1 MKQLKLYTSTCRQLP
16 GSSASELMKLARQ
29 EYHRLQKRTPRR
41 QAYVRS
47 KYFTK
52 DKIFVN
58 QFWDHL
64 DQKNRQD
71 KVRRL
76 RLYPCAIDLIRNNMF
91 APETMQNPNNPD
103 ESLHRFVGKTANGEI
118 FYVQVKENKKNNRK
132 DFMSVFP
139 AK

>member
-1 MKQLKLYTSTCRQLP
+1 MKADQLYDSSLRRLP
-16 GSSASELMKLARQ
+16 GSAADELIKLARK
-29 EYHRLQKRTPRR
+29 EFHVIQKRTPRR
-41 QAYVRS
+41 QAHIRS
-47 KYFTK
+47 RYFTK
-52 DKIFVN
+52 DKVFIN

-64 DQKNRQD
+64 EQKNRQD

-76 RLYPCAIDLIRNNMF
+76 RLYVCAIDLIRNTTI
-91 APETMQNPNNPD
+91 APVTMQNPNNSD
-103 ESLHRFVGKTANGEI
+103 EALHRFAGKTADGEI